1 MRNSYRTIRGFKNIK
16 KVFMKRI
23 KSILQHEC
31 QTRAM
36 RVRLKRK
43 ECMTSATRT
52 TRVQQ
57 ECYTNDTNA
66 IQVKNFSFDNDTTE
80 NMFSH
85 PYISY
90 MANERIQGEEQFHS
104 RSYLLE
110 MPCSHVK
117 MRFKSAPQKL
127 NFVMAKAIS
136 KVIYLN
142 ITARSLHVPA

>member
-1 MRNSYRTIRGFKNIK
+1 MPDTSDASAT
-16 KVFMKRI
+16 
-23 KSILQHEC
+23 
-31 QTRAM
+31 QTK
-36 RVRLKRK
+36 RVRLEQR

-52 TRVQQ
+52 TTVQQ
-57 ECYTNDTNA
+57 ECYTNDTSA

-117 MRFKSAPQKL
+117 IRFKSAPQKL

-136 KVIYLN
+136 KSYIIDCSCKCPCTFPHSY
-142 ITARSLHVPA
+142 A